1 MSTIFFCSFD
11 KIPFYPF
18 GIQECSF
25 EIGSSNVVDKKL
37 GLIKPNTSN
46 ALVKESEYVIG
57 QYVIKDWEVSDTTD
71 FNTVRFTM
79 KMKRNSLKILIV
91 TYLPTTLMNLLN
103 QAVVYIKSDS
113 KYDLIIT
120 VNITCMMV
128 LASVYLSG
136 NSSKHLVTKSYEVDT
151 YDIIHFSL
159 CLLTK
164 YSRNQ
169 AH

>member
-1 MSTIFFCSFD
+1 MLW
-11 KIPFYPF
+11 K
-18 GIQECSF
+18 
-25 EIGSSNVVDKKL
+25 
-37 GLIKPNTSN
+37 
-46 ALVKESEYVIG
+46 KESEYVIG

-120 VNITCMMV
+120 VNITCP
-128 LASVYLSG
+128 A
-136 NSSKHLVTKSYEVDT
+136 
-151 YDIIHFSL
+151 
-159 CLLTK
+159 
-164 YSRNQ
+164 
-169 AH
+169 